1 MKKSDYNLIFKVS
14 VRLGY
19 ITHKHISTCMMLL
32 LNQVRK
38 KKDNHYLSYLD
49 IDNVYTKIT
58 NEKKDLVFI
67 RDICNL
73 TLAEL
78 KRKYS
83 LKVYSQPR
91 PRQIGVDTVTAIISN
106 IIEKEVDVVVRQ
118 LMWNELVQAEVE
130 EKTLI

>member
-1 MKKSDYNLIFKVS
+1 MRNSDYSIIFKVS

-19 ITHKHISTCMMLL
+19 ITHKPICNCMMLL

-38 KKDNHYLSYLD
+38 KNNNHYLSYLD
-49 IDNVYTKIT
+49 IDEVYTKLT
-58 NEKKDLVFI
+58 NEKKDLTFM

-83 LKVYSQPR
+83 LELYSQPR
-91 PRQIGVDTVTAIISN
+91 PRQMGVDTITAIISN

-118 LMWNELVQAEVE
+118 LMWNELIQAEVE
-130 EKTLI
+130 ERTLV